1 MNDVAEV
8 RTGHAAVVRDR
19 CGHVGPELER
29 TAGSDG
35 LTFSNSIGLI
45 TTLATT
51 QNWGF
56 EFLFL
61 PQNPDATP
69 CCERLEGSGWVEK
82 AGG

>member
-8 RTGHAAVVRDR
+8 RTGQAAVVCDR

-45 TTLATT
+45 TTLATIPKLGLRVSILT
-51 QNWGF
+51 
-56 EFLFL
+56 
-61 PQNPDATP
+61 QNPDAT
-69 CCERLEGSGWVEK
+69 RL
-82 AGG
+82 

>member
-1 MNDVAEV
+1 MNDVAEE
-8 RTGHAAVVRDR
+8 RTGHAAVERDR

-61 PQNPDATP
+61 PKILMPP
-69 CCERLEGSGWVEK
+69 GCERLEGSGWVEK